1 LEEIF
6 NTIIDSFIEDRV
18 GLANNF
24 LSVALAKN
32 LKANLVKLH
41 SSQLMLGAGT
51 GNNNTVV
58 RDQLVRGDKI
68 YWLDRKHNNVDEND
82 FFDLMDD
89 FVLHLNRTCYTGIT
103 GYEFHYTLYEKG
115 SFYQKHIDQFKV
127 NGTRAYSM
135 VMYLNENW
143 LAVDGGELCIY
154 HKDHHQNIAP
164 INGRSVF
171 FKSNELA
178 HEVLV
183 TNEPRMSITG
193 WLKV

>member
-1 LEEIF
+1 MEEIF